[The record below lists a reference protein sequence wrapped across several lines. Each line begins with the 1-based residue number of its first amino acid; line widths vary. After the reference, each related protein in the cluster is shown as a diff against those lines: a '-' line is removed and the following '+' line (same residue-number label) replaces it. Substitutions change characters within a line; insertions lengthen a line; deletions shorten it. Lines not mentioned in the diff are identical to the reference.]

1 LEKGADALGAFFLLG
16 CCMNESTVKL
26 EARATW
32 THDLSQ
38 SERRFLVAIQE
49 LRFGRFESLRIH
61 CGQLALEPW
70 PRTVRYVKL
79 GSEGAVSRREF
90 NDEFEFEGPVIA
102 LLEYVRAVDQG
113 ELLRLEVR
121 HSRPF
126 LMEIDYQPKTNSVG
140 WAARI

>member
-1 LEKGADALGAFFLLG
+1 
-16 CCMNESTVKL
+16 MNESTVKL

-90 NDEFEFEGPVIA
+90 NDEFELECPVVE
-102 LLEYVRAVDQG
+102 LFEYVRAVDRG
-113 ELLRLEVR
+113 EILVLEVR
-121 HSRPF
+121 HSRPVSMQVIY
-126 LMEIDYQPKTNSVG
+126 LPDMMQSPTVQRE
-140 WAARI
+140 

>member
-38 SERRFLVAIQE
+38 SERRFLAAIQE
-49 LRFGRFESLRIH
+49 LRFGSFESLRIQ
-61 CGQLALEPW
+61 CGQLLLEPW
-70 PRTVRYVKL
+70 PRTVRYLKL
-79 GSEGAVSRREF
+79 GSQGAVPRKQF
-90 NDEFEFEGPVIA
+90 NDEFELECPVVE
-102 LLEYVRAVDQG
+102 LFEYVRTADRG
-113 ELLRLEVR
+113 EILVLEVR

-126 LMEIDYQPKTNSVG
+126 SMEIDYQPKTNSVG